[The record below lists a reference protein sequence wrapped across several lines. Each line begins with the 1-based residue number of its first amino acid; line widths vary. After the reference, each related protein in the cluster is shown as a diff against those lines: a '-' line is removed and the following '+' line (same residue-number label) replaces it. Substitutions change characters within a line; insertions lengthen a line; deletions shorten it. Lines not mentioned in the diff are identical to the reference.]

1 MTTLVIG
8 GSGFVGLNLVEAGLR
23 RSDRII
29 AFDKIPLPS
38 EAERAFSS
46 LPGELSSVQGDITN
60 LDNVLR
66 IIKDNNIERI
76 FHGAAVTAGHKREL
90 EEPEII
96 LSVNVM
102 GLINSLKASKVAGT
116 VKRIINISS
125 GSAYGDGGFGDTGW
139 DGVLDEYGTRE
150 DPVTLYAISKFA
162 SERITR
168 RLGSLMNLNVCNV
181 RLSAIFGP
189 WEYDTG
195 VRDTL
200 SAPMQASLL
209 AISGSTA
216 ILSRKESRDWTYSR
230 NVAEALYAIMDQ
242 KKLTHDLYN
251 ITSGM
256 PWSVEEWCKCL
267 AKTFPE
273 FKYRFAYADE
283 QANVDLFGER
293 DRVTMSSDKL
303 TVDTGYEL
311 SKNIPE
317 IYKDFEDWILTS
329 RGFWK

>member
-8 GSGFVGLNLVEAGLR
+8 GSGFVGLNLVETGLR

-29 AFDKIPLPS
+29 AFDKIPLPI

-46 LPGELSSVQGDITN
+46 LPGELSSVQGDIIN

-76 FHGAAVTAGHKREL
+76 FHGAAVTAGQKREQ
-90 EEPEII
+90 EEPEIVF
-96 LSVNVM
+96 SVNVM
-102 GLINSLKASKVAGT
+102 GLINSLKASKLAGN
-116 VKRIINISS
+116 VRRIINISS

-195 VRDTL
+195 LRDTL

-209 AISGSTA
+209 ALSGSTA

-242 KKLTHDLYN
+242 GKLTHDLYN
-251 ITSGM
+251 ITSGI

-267 AKTFPE
+267 TKTFPD
-273 FKYRFAYADE
+273 FKYRFAYTDE

-293 DRVTMSSDKL
+293 DRVTMSSQKL
-303 TVDTGYEL
+303 TIDTGYEL

-317 IYKDFEDWILTS
+317 IYKDFEDWMLSS

>member
-29 AFDKIPLPS
+29 AFDKISLPS
-38 EAERAFSS
+38 EAERAFSN

-66 IIKDNNIERI
+66 IIKDNYIERI
-76 FHGAAVTAGHKREL
+76 FHGAAVTAGPKRDL
-90 EEPEII
+90 EEPELI

-102 GLINSLKASKVAGT
+102 GLINSLKASKAAGT

-162 SERITR
+162 SERIAR
-168 RLGSLMNLNVCNV
+168 RLGNLMNLDVCNV

-195 VRDTL
+195 LRDTI

-209 AISGSTA
+209 AIAGSTA

-230 NVAEALYAIMDQ
+230 HVAEALYALMDQ
-242 KKLTHDLYN
+242 KNLTHDLYN

-256 PWSVEEWCKCL
+256 AWSVEEWCKCL